1 MSEIRHLKEEE
12 IPVILSWYN
21 WYIEHGTQSFETS
34 PLTIAQFSD
43 RVHGIIQNY
52 PYIVIEDHGE
62 LCGYAYLDHFSSR
75 AAYDWTADL
84 SIYLDPQK
92 KGKGYGSALLKAIL
106 SLAEKDGYHSI
117 VSVITET
124 NTDSIRFHE
133 SFGFIKMG
141 TLPKVGY
148 KFNQWLGVVYYMKTI
163 SEAKGTPAS
172 LKNFDVSEL

>member
-1 MSEIRHLKEEE
+1 MFICQFHLKTP
-12 IPVILSWYN
+12 PVVV
-21 WYIEHGTQSFETS
+21 Q
-34 PLTIAQFSD
+34 
-43 RVHGIIQNY
+43 
-52 PYIVIEDHGE
+52 
-62 LCGYAYLDHFSSR
+62 
-75 AAYDWTADL
+75 
-84 SIYLDPQK
+84 
-92 KGKGYGSALLKAIL
+92 LLGFTV
-106 SLAEKDGYHSI
+106 KDGYHSI